1 MVLADTFVSAIAAS
15 EIGRPDR
22 VSGEAMTSI
31 APDIKVSPDTIVQS
45 SCVDTGDAIGACNSV
60 FKNPARLDPM
70 VELTRVVQQ

>member
-31 APDIKVSPDTIVQS
+31 APDIKVLSNTIVQS
-45 SCVDTGDAIGACNSV
+45 FCVGNGDAIGV
-60 FKNPARLDPM
+60 
-70 VELTRVVQQ
+70 